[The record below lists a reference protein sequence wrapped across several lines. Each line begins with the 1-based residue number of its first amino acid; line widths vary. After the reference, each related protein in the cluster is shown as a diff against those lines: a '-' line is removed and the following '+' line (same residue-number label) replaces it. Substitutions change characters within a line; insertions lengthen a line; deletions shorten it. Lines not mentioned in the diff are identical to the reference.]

1 MDDEYIQELLA
12 WEDPGLKDAE
22 CIFTESENM
31 TMLNLPRK
39 ECERYPR
46 LIMYPR

>member
-1 MDDEYIQELLA
+1 VDDEYIQELLD
-12 WEDPGLKDAE
+12 WEDPGLGDAE

-39 ECERYPR
+39 ECERYFR
-46 LIMYPR
+46 SISH